1 MKESVSGQ
9 RIIQLFEEWV
19 PKSLAMEG
27 DKVGL
32 QVGTLNKSMKKVMIT
47 LDVLENVVDEAID
60 NEVDLIIS
68 HHAFIYK
75 PLGSINVD
83 TEKGRIVEKLIKNQ
97 IAVYVAHTN
106 LDLANGGVNDM
117 LMNALGF
124 NESEIL
130 VEMGNEELSKLVV
143 FVPISHA
150 DKVRDAL
157 GNSGAGHIG
166 NYSHCTFNSLGEG
179 TFKPLEGTN
188 PYIGTKG
195 DLEKVEEVRIE
206 TIVSKSK
213 LSNVLQGMKKAHPYE
228 EVAYD
233 LYPVNIKGRPY
244 GLGRIGKLNKDMTLK
259 EFAEY
264 VKQSLDV
271 PALRVVG
278 DLDQKVKKIGIIGGD
293 GNSFIH
299 TAKRKGC
306 DVLITGDIYY
316 HTAHDAL
323 GLGLSM
329 IDPGHHIEKVMKN
342 GVQTFLKRKCEE
354 NNINVDIITS
364 KTVTEPFSFI

>member
-19 PKSLAMEG
+19 PKSIAMEG

-32 QVGTLNKSMKKVMIT
+32 QVGTLNKPIKKVMIT
-47 LDVLENVVDEAID
+47 LDVLENVVDEAIE
-60 NEVDLIIS
+60 NKVDLIIS

-83 TEKGRIVEKLIKNQ
+83 SEKGRIVEKLINNQ

-106 LDLANGGVNDM
+106 LDLTHGGVNDM
-117 LMNALGF
+117 LMDALGF
-124 NESEIL
+124 NESDIL

-143 FVPISHA
+143 FVPTSHA
-150 DKVRDAL
+150 DKVRDAI

-166 NYSHCTFNSLGEG
+166 NYSHCTFNLEGEG

-188 PYIGTKG
+188 PYIGKEG
-195 DLEKVEEVRIE
+195 ELEKVEEVRIE
-206 TIVSKSK
+206 TVVSKSK
-213 LSNVLQGMKKAHPYE
+213 LSTVLQAMKKSHPYE

-233 LYPVNIKGRPY
+233 LYPVNVKGKPY
-244 GLGRIGKLNKDMTLK
+244 GLGRIGKLSKDMTLK

-278 DLDQKVKKIGIIGGD
+278 SLDQKIKTIGIIGGD

-306 DVLITGDIYY
+306 DVLITGDVYY

-323 GLGLSM
+323 GMGLCM
-329 IDPGHHIEKVMKN
+329 IDPGHHIEKVMKK
-342 GVQTFLKRKCEE
+342 GVQSVLKQKCEE
-354 NNINVDIITS
+354 NNINIDIMTS
-364 KTVTEPFSFI
+364 NTITEPFSFI